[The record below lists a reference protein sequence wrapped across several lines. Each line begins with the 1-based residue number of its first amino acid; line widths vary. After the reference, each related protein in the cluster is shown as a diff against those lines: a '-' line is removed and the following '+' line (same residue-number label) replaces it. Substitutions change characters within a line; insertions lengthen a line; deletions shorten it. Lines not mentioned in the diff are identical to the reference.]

1 MKTCVALNVIHL
13 VKALHIQ
20 GVCFAG
26 HVEEPTKTEANGK
39 TWAALYLVRSERG
52 EPAPNSPQIIAIYS
66 LEFAGATDAW

>member
-26 HVEEPTKTEANGK
+26 HVEEPMKTEANGK
-39 TWAALYLVRSERG
+39 RCVSAKQNVCVVAKLG
-52 EPAPNSPQIIAIYS
+52 II
-66 LEFAGATDAW
+66 

>member
-26 HVEEPTKTEANGK
+26 RVEEPMKTEANGK
-39 TWAALYLVRSERG
+39 RCVSAKQNVCVVAKWG
-52 EPAPNSPQIIAIYS
+52 II
-66 LEFAGATDAW
+66 